1 MLSAMTSTSDRL
13 AAQLDRLPR
22 GARAGLLAV
31 SVAAAFAVAGSG
43 AQASPVKGEP
53 AGPTVFLDGPGPSAS
68 DPVFDF
74 KSPDAD
80 EFVCSLDDAEYA
92 TCKPPVAFNVNPGW
106 HTFRVRAVDLK
117 GVAGPAA
124 ESKWSFTG
132 PTPIPTAT
140 PGPGNR

>member
-13 AAQLDRLPR
+13 AAHLGRLPR

-31 SVAAAFAVAGSG
+31 SVAAAFAVAGGG

-53 AGPTVFLDGPGPSAS
+53 TGPTVFLAGPGESAS
-68 DPVFDF
+68 DPFFDF

-80 EFVCSLDDAEYA
+80 EFVCSLDDADYA
-92 TCKPPVAFNVNPGW
+92 ACKPPVALHTNPGW

-124 ESKWSFTG
+124 EADWFTG
-132 PTPIPTAT
+132 PIAT
-140 PGPGNR
+140 PTPNPVPGNR